1 MSKKYAKPV
10 YLTHLR
16 LRDVISTKQM
26 PMTKRY
32 QVFLSSTYADLK
44 DERAKVIQT
53 IMESDCIPAGM
64 ELFPSIDN
72 EQFEFIKK
80 IIDDCDYYILIIGG
94 RYGSLSE
101 DGLSYTEKEF
111 DYAIQKGIK
120 VIAFLHQNPDNI
132 PIGKSEKNEILRDKL
147 EKFKSKVSTG
157 RLVKFWNFAEELPGM
172 VALSLAK
179 TIKTYPAVGWVRS
192 TTVLNPEVYQEL
204 NEIRKENANLK
215 DKLDTFIQRENK
227 TKELANFD
235 DKYTFVGEH
244 RRFNSSTKRYSK
256 SHWEIEISW
265 SELFSLFSPHLLNH
279 PNDSSIKSKISELL
293 YKLTEDPES
302 SGTETINDNDFQTI
316 KIHYSALGLIEV
328 NYSKTTNGGMG
339 LFWRLT
345 NLGRKIMTELRT
357 IKKEL

>member
-1 MSKKYAKPV
+1 
-10 YLTHLR
+10 
-16 LRDVISTKQM
+16 
-26 PMTKRY
+26 MTKRY
-32 QVFLSSTYADLK
+32 QVFVSSTYADLK
-44 DERAKVIQT
+44 EERAKVIQT

-111 DYAIQKGIK
+111 DYAIQKEIK

-132 PIGKSEKNEILRDKL
+132 SLGKSEKNEKLRVMLDR
-147 EKFKSKVSTG
+147 FKQKVSRG
-157 RLVKFWNFAEELPGM
+157 RLVKFWNSAEELPGM

-192 TTVLNPEVYQEL
+192 TTVSNPEIYQEL
-204 NEIRKENANLK
+204 NDIRKENADLK
-215 DKLDTFIQRENK
+215 DKIDKFIQQENN
-227 TKELANFD
+227 TKGLANFD
-235 DKYTFVGEH
+235 DKYKFKGNY
-244 RRFNSSTKRYSK
+244 RWYNKSYKRYSQND
-256 SHWEIEISW
+256 WEIEISW

-279 PNDSSIKSKISELL
+279 PADSIIKSKISELL
-293 YKLTEDPES
+293 YRLTKDAGS
-302 SGTETINDNDFQTI
+302 LGTPTINDDDFQTI
-316 KIHYSALGLIEV
+316 KIHYGALGLIEV
-328 NYSKTTNGGMG
+328 NYSKTTNGRMG
-339 LFWRLT
+339 LFWNLT
-345 NLGRKIMTELRT
+345 NLGRKLMNELRT

>member
-1 MSKKYAKPV
+1 
-10 YLTHLR
+10 
-16 LRDVISTKQM
+16 
-26 PMTKRY
+26 MTKRY
-32 QVFLSSTYADLK
+32 QIFVSSTYADLK

-120 VIAFLHQNPDNI
+120 VIAFLHQNPENI
-132 PIGKSEKNEILRDKL
+132 PLGKSEKNEILRAKL
-147 EKFKSKVSTG
+147 EAFKNKVSTG
-157 RLVKFWNFAEELPGM
+157 RLVKFWNSAEELPGM
-172 VALSLAK
+172 VALSLGK

-204 NEIRKENANLK
+204 NDIRKENANLK
-215 DKLDTFIQRENK
+215 DRLNTYIQQENK

-235 DKYTFVGEH
+235 DKYKFVGEY
-244 RRFNSSTKRYSK
+244 RRFNNYTKSYSTSD
-256 SHWEIEISW
+256 WEIEISW
-265 SELFSLFSPHLLNH
+265 SDLFSLFSPHLLNH
-279 PNDSSIKSKISELL
+279 PSDSSIKSKISELL
-293 YKLTEDPES
+293 YKLTKDAGNL
-302 SGTETINDNDFQTI
+302 GTATINDDDFQTI
-316 KIHYSALGLIEV
+316 KIHYSALDLIKV
-328 NYSKTTNGGMG
+328 NYSKTTRGGMG
-339 LFWRLT
+339 LFWELT
-345 NLGRKIMTELRT
+345 TLGRSLMTELRT